1 MAKIDDIL
9 KQYWGYSEFRP
20 LQREI
25 IESILQ
31 GRDTVVLLPTG
42 GGKSITYQV
51 PALALEGVTIVITPL
66 IALMQDQVDFL
77 KKLGINAAAINSSM
91 TYSQIDATLDNCAYG
106 DVKLL
111 YVAPERINTSLF
123 KTRLMRINVSLIAV
137 DEAHCISQWGF
148 DFRPSY
154 LKIVAIRKLLPEV
167 PVVALTATA
176 TSVVLGDIVKH
187 LEMREH
193 NLFRASFTRQNI
205 RFVVRYTDNK
215 LDQILRIVNGVN
227 HGSGIVY
234 VRTRRDAQEVADY
247 LVSQGV
253 SANYY
258 HAGLS
263 FKMRSLRQNEWMQN
277 KTRVIVATNAFGMGI
292 DKADVRFVIHFQLPE
307 SIEAYY
313 QEAGRAGRDGKISY
327 AVALYGSLEGRSA
340 MQRVALKY
348 PPMDEVRKIYELF
361 HNFLDIP
368 IEEGENITREY
379 DVLGFCTQYNL
390 YSVNAI
396 SALKLLE
403 LGEYFVLTDEN
414 DRPTRIKIRIPRD
427 TLYKIRVE
435 QVDTDNFVKILL
447 RSYTGLFN
455 GFVSIDE
462 RYLSKVS
469 GYTVMR
475 IVEMLDNLSKQ
486 KIISCI
492 PRRCMPTVTLLS
504 NRIPTKDVQID
515 PRIYNLRKAQDELR
529 AITMVDYA
537 QSQLR
542 CRMQVLCEYFD
553 ERNTKPCGQCD
564 VCMQQKKSG
573 VLEEFN
579 DNLYQYTK
587 KAILELINVSAEYDL
602 KKLFDAIQSP
612 SNVILNCV
620 REMIAT
626 EQITQL
632 PNGVLKKI

>member
-111 YVAPERINTSLF
+111 YVAPERVNTSLF

-579 DNLYQYTK
+579 DNLYQYTQ